1 MMNIIH
7 KNVFYKLFSPSL
19 RNYFGELA
27 RKSSP
32 QILYILHNM
41 FLPPQFCR
49 NKLLLDNSV
58 LYNIPLNVHL
68 IQKIKE
74 ITAIDGEM
82 APQVKALA

>member
-1 MMNIIH
+1 MNIIH
-7 KNVFYKLFSPSL
+7 KNVFYELFSPSL
-19 RNYFGELA
+19 RNQFGELA

-32 QILYILHNM
+32 QILHILHNM

-49 NKLLLDNSV
+49 NELLLDNSV
-58 LYNIPLNVHL
+58 LYKIPLNVYL

-82 APQVKALA
+82 ALQVKALA